1 MSEISAFKLIIMAL
15 AVSIPLQASASIEKS
30 SEQKYFDFNS
40 QKMVSQEDY
49 EKQESK
55 IAHCSDEA
63 TKRVQARI
71 VNGSIPF
78 TSDSSNNA
86 DWQRAFHSEYVRQ
99 CMSQN

>member
-15 AVSIPLQASASIEKS
+15 AVSIPLQSSASTEKS
-30 SEQKYFDFNS
+30 SGKNYFDFNS
-40 QKMVSQEDY
+40 QKMVSQEEY

-55 IAHCSDEA
+55 IALCSDEA

-71 VNGSIPF
+71 SNGSIPF
-78 TSDSSNNA
+78 TSDASNNA

-99 CMSQN
+99 CISQN